1 MQACRQFST
10 PSGGRYI
17 LKLKLG
23 RFVGRAQAQIDDK
36 DLDLKFRGRILNRTY
51 QASQRCVS

>member
-1 MQACRQFST
+1 M
-10 PSGGRYI
+10 
-17 LKLKLG
+17 KLG

-51 QASQRCVS
+51 